1 MTRIASCCLLMMA
14 EMISAGSAQ
23 AKLDAP
29 RAAPRIVLSVFQS
42 GQVIVFDAET
52 GRALRAIPSR
62 DGGGISAIAIS
73 PSDGTLI
80 IVDESLQSRLRLF
93 DAKTFSLL
101 KEEHFANRVL
111 NFNDHRLLHLSA
123 DGNWL
128 FLYTYSYADDKSG
141 LRIYDVR
148 HLDFVS
154 SAIRDL
160 ACAAPVLASASG
172 GSVFA
177 LCPGNIQDISPQSGE
192 FASRASVAAP
202 LTQVVAAAATPDGHH
217 LYAIGTSSSGG
228 GWQLIDWDRD
238 SGGFTQ
244 RDLATLLT
252 LPPSETGGSDFT
264 SIAFSSDTRSF
275 ALVRGVEL
283 WVIDRLTSKA
293 NSHHKLPSP
302 AIATDFVPDGGNVL
316 SLHGEQGSE
325 FTLIT
330 TPVGAGESRSITIR
344 TERHGAS
351 PVSFAVGPGN

>member
-1 MTRIASCCLLMMA
+1 
-14 EMISAGSAQ
+14 
-23 AKLDAP
+23 
-29 RAAPRIVLSVFQS
+29 V
-42 GQVIVFDAET
+42 
-52 GRALRAIPSR
+52 
-62 DGGGISAIAIS
+62 
-73 PSDGTLI
+73 
-80 IVDESLQSRLRLF
+80 
-93 DAKTFSLL
+93 
-101 KEEHFANRVL
+101 
-111 NFNDHRLLHLSA
+111 
-123 DGNWL
+123 
-128 FLYTYSYADDKSG
+128 
-141 LRIYDVR
+141 
-148 HLDFVS
+148 
-154 SAIRDL
+154 
-160 ACAAPVLASASG
+160 
-172 GSVFA
+172 
-177 LCPGNIQDISPQSGE
+177 
-192 FASRASVAAP
+192 P